1 MATVVSICNLA
12 LSRIGDNATIS
23 AVGPSDGSFQA
34 EACGRLYPIALG
46 TCLGMHNWAF
56 ATRRVRLAA
65 VADTMVDKGEWQHAY
80 AAPADCQRAI
90 SVYREE
96 SESFRGYPVQAK
108 RIHYTEEEEKIPFE
122 VVGTDYGL
130 VILTNAENAGLL
142 YVCSEPKTS
151 QFSTVFVDALAWL
164 LASYLAG
171 EIIRGESGHADAQN
185 CLKQCDAMVSMA
197 AKMDARQRHNFRDA
211 TPTWILSR

>member
-65 VADTMVDKGEWQHAY
+65 VADTVVDKGEWQHAY

-90 SVYREE
+90 SVYRAE
-96 SESFRGYPVQAK
+96 SESFRGSIVPAK
-108 RIHYTEEEEKIPFE
+108 YAHYTEEEEKIPFE

-171 EIIRGESGHADAQN
+171 EIIRGESGHAYAQN
-185 CLKQCDAMVSMA
+185 CLKQFDAMVSMA

>member
-56 ATRRVRLAA
+56 ATRRVRLSA
-65 VADTMVDKGEWQHAY
+65 VADTMVDKGEWHHAY

-90 SVYREE
+90 SVYRAE
-96 SESFRGYPVQAK
+96 SEPLRGAIKTAK
-108 RIHYTEEEEKIPFE
+108 LALYSEVEEKIPFE

-171 EIIRGESGHADAQN
+171 EIIRGESGHAYAQN
-185 CLKQCDAMVSMA
+185 CLKQFDAMVSMA

>member
-65 VADTMVDKGEWQHAY
+65 VADTMVDKGEWQY
-80 AAPADCQRAI
+80 A
-90 SVYREE
+90 
-96 SESFRGYPVQAK
+96 
-108 RIHYTEEEEKIPFE
+108 
-122 VVGTDYGL
+122 
-130 VILTNAENAGLL
+130 
-142 YVCSEPKTS
+142 
-151 QFSTVFVDALAWL
+151 
-164 LASYLAG
+164 
-171 EIIRGESGHADAQN
+171 
-185 CLKQCDAMVSMA
+185 
-197 AKMDARQRHNFRDA
+197 
-211 TPTWILSR
+211 

>member
-23 AVGPSDGSFQA
+23 AVGPSDGSVQA

-65 VADTMVDKGEWQHAY
+65 VADTMVDKGEWQYAY

-90 SVYREE
+90 SVYRTE
-96 SESFRGYPVQAK
+96 SEFFCSYVQAK
-108 RIHYTEEEEKIPFE
+108 RVHYTEEEEKIPFQA
-122 VVGTDYGL
+122 VGTDYGL
-130 VILTNAENAGLL
+130 SVRC
-142 YVCSEPKTS
+142 VK
-151 QFSTVFVDALAWL
+151 D
-164 LASYLAG
+164 
-171 EIIRGESGHADAQN
+171 
-185 CLKQCDAMVSMA
+185 
-197 AKMDARQRHNFRDA
+197 
-211 TPTWILSR
+211 